1 MPRSIWKG
9 SISFGLVTIPVALY
23 TAENRKNLSFHM
35 LDRRDMSRIQ
45 QRRFNAGTGEEV
57 PFEEI
62 VKGYECEDGGF
73 VILSDEELKAARP
86 DASQTVSIT
95 SVVKS
100 SEIPLAYFET
110 PYYLEPLKPGRKAY
124 ALLREIFR
132 RTGYVGLGRVVI
144 RTREYLAA
152 VIAQGPLLLL
162 ELMRYPEELRDAG
175 ELELPGEDLK
185 TLGIDKR
192 ELEMAQRLVDAMA
205 ASFNPEEYE
214 NTYQDAVLKLIE
226 EKAKT
231 GTIGRPP
238 APAEAE
244 PGSQVVDIMSLLKR
258 SLENVEKRAEASSK
272 KIGGKKRS
280 ESESMPE
287 RARKRA

>member
-35 LDRRDMSRIQ
+35 LDRRTMSRIQ
-45 QRRFNAGTGEEV
+45 QRRVSVGTGEEV

-62 VKGYECEDGGF
+62 VKGYEHEDGGY
-73 VILSDEELKAARP
+73 VVLTDEELKAARP
-86 DASQTVSIT
+86 DASQTVNIT

-100 SEIPLAYFET
+100 SELPLAYFET

-144 RTREYLAA
+144 RTREYIAA
-152 VIAQGPLLLL
+152 VVAQGPLLLL
-162 ELMRYPEELRDAG
+162 ELMRYPEELRDPG

-185 TLGIDKR
+185 ALGIDKR
-192 ELEMAQRLVDAMA
+192 ELEMAQRLVEAMA
-205 ASFNPEEYE
+205 APFDPQEHQ

-244 PGSQVVDIMSLLKR
+244 PGPQVVDIMSLLKR
-258 SLENVEKRAEASSK
+258 SLENVEKRAEAQK
-272 KIGGKKRS
+272 KGGKKHADS
-280 ESESMPE
+280 ESKPE

>member
-35 LDRRDMSRIQ
+35 LDRRTMSRIQ
-45 QRRFNAGTGEEV
+45 QRRVSVGTGEEV

-62 VKGYECEDGGF
+62 VKGYEHEDGGY
-73 VILSDEELKAARP
+73 VVLTDEELKAARP
-86 DASQTVSIT
+86 DASQTVNIT

-100 SEIPLAYFET
+100 SELPLAYFET

-144 RTREYLAA
+144 RTREYIAA
-152 VIAQGPLLLL
+152 VVAQGPLLLL
-162 ELMRYPEELRDAG
+162 ELMRYPEELRDPG

-185 TLGIDKR
+185 ALGIDKR
-192 ELEMAQRLVDAMA
+192 ELEMAQRLVEAMA
-205 ASFNPEEYE
+205 APFDPQEHQ
-214 NTYQDAVLKLIE
+214 NTHQDAVLKLIE

-244 PGSQVVDIMSLLKR
+244 PGPQVVDIMSLLKR
-258 SLENVEKRAEASSK
+258 SLENVEKRAEARK
-272 KIGGKKRS
+272 KGGKRRADS
-280 ESESMPE
+280 ESKPE

>member
-23 TAENRKNLSFHM
+23 TAEKRKNLSFHM
-35 LDRRDMSRIQ
+35 LDRRNMSRIQ
-45 QRRFNAGTGEEV
+45 QRRYNAGTGEEV
-57 PFEEI
+57 PSEEL
-62 VKGYECEDGGF
+62 VRGYECGDGSY
-73 VILSDEELKAARP
+73 VVLTDEELKAARP

-132 RTGYVGLGRVVI
+132 RTGYVGLGKVVI
-144 RTREYLAA
+144 RTREYIAA

-162 ELMRYPEELRDAG
+162 ELMRYPEELRDPS

-185 TLGIDKR
+185 ALGIDKR
-192 ELEMAQRLVDAMA
+192 ELDMAQRLVEAMA
-205 ASFNPEEYE
+205 APFSPEEYQD
-214 NTYQDAVLKLIE
+214 TYQEAVLKIIE
-226 EKAKT
+226 EKGRT
-231 GTIGRPP
+231 GTVGRPP
-238 APAEAE
+238 APTQAE
-244 PGSQVVDIMSLLKR
+244 PGPQVVDIMGLLKR
-258 SLENVEKRAEASSK
+258 SLENVEKRAEAAKKKGSK
-272 KIGGKKRS
+272 KRADA
-280 ESESMPE
+280 ESKPE
-287 RARKRA
+287 KARKRA

>member
-23 TAENRKNLSFHM
+23 TAENRKSVSFHM
-35 LDRRDMSRIQ
+35 LDRRNMSRVQ

-62 VKGYECEDGGF
+62 VKGYEYEDGGY
-73 VILSDEELKAARP
+73 VVLSDEELKSARP

-124 ALLREIFR
+124 GLLREIFR

-144 RTREYLAA
+144 RTREYIAA

-162 ELMRYPEELRDAG
+162 ELMRYPEELRDPG
-175 ELELPGEDLK
+175 ELELPGEDLRA
-185 TLGIDKR
+185 LGIDKR
-192 ELEMAQRLVDAMA
+192 ELEMAQRLVEAMA
-205 ASFNPEEYE
+205 APFDPEEYQ
-214 NTYQDAVLKLIE
+214 NTYQDAVMKLIE

-231 GTIGRPP
+231 GTIGRPQ

-244 PGSQVVDIMSLLKR
+244 PGPQVVDIMSLLKR
-258 SLENVEKRAEASSK
+258 SLENVEERAEAKKKGGKKRAEAPNK
-272 KIGGKKRS
+272 
-280 ESESMPE
+280 PE
-287 RARKRA
+287 KARKRA

>member
-35 LDRRDMSRIQ
+35 LDRRNMSRIQ
-45 QRRFNAGTGEEV
+45 QRRYNAGTGEEV

-62 VKGYECEDGGF
+62 VKGYECEDGGY
-73 VILSDEELKAARP
+73 VVLTDEELKAARP
-86 DASQTVSIT
+86 DASQTVNIT

-110 PYYLEPLKPGRKAY
+110 PYYLEPLKQGRKAY

-144 RTREYLAA
+144 RTREYIAA

-162 ELMRYPEELRDAG
+162 ELMRYPEELKDPG

-185 TLGIDKR
+185 ALGIDKR
-192 ELEMAQRLVDAMA
+192 ELEMAQRLVEAMA
-205 ASFNPEEYE
+205 APFSP
-214 NTYQDAVLKLIE
+214 
-226 EKAKT
+226 
-231 GTIGRPP
+231 
-238 APAEAE
+238 
-244 PGSQVVDIMSLLKR
+244 R
-258 SLENVEKRAEASSK
+258 SIRILT
-272 KIGGKKRS
+272 
-280 ESESMPE
+280 
-287 RARKRA
+287 RKPS

>member
-9 SISFGLVTIPVALY
+9 SISFGLVTIPVTLY

-35 LDRRDMSRIQ
+35 LDRRTMSRIQ
-45 QRRFNAGTGEEV
+45 QRRFSVGTGEEV
-57 PFEEI
+57 PFEEL
-62 VKGYECEDGGF
+62 VKGYEYEDGGY
-73 VILSDEELKAARP
+73 VVLTDEELKAARP
-86 DASQTVSIT
+86 DASQTVNIT
-95 SVVKS
+95 SVVKRG
-100 SEIPLAYFET
+100 EIPLAYFET

-152 VIAQGPLLLL
+152 VVAQGPLLLL
-162 ELMRYPEELRDAG
+162 ELMRYPEELRDPT

-185 TLGIDKR
+185 ALGIDKR
-192 ELEMAQRLVDAMA
+192 ELEMAQRLVEAMA
-205 ASFNPEEYE
+205 APFDPQEHQD
-214 NTYQDAVLKLIE
+214 TYQDAVLKLIE

-231 GTIGRPP
+231 GTIGLPP
-238 APAEAE
+238 APAGAE
-244 PGSQVVDIMSLLKR
+244 PGPQVVDIMSLLKR
-258 SLENVEKRAEASSK
+258 SLENVDKRVEAK
-272 KIGGKKRS
+272 KKGGKKRADS
-280 ESESMPE
+280 QSTPE

>member
-23 TAENRKNLSFHM
+23 TAENRKNLSFRM
-35 LDRRDMSRIQ
+35 LDRRNMSRIQ

-62 VKGYECEDGGF
+62 VKGYEYEDGGY
-73 VILSDEELKAARP
+73 VILTDEELKAARP
-86 DASQTVSIT
+86 EASQTVSIT
-95 SVVKS
+95 AVVKS

-110 PYYLEPLKPGRKAY
+110 PYYLEPLKQGRKAY
-124 ALLREIFR
+124 ALLREVFR

-144 RTREYLAA
+144 RTREYIAA

-162 ELMRYPEELRDAG
+162 ELMRYPEELRDPG

-205 ASFNPEEYE
+205 APFNPEEYQD
-214 NTYQDAVLKLIE
+214 TYQDAVLKLVE

-231 GTIGRPP
+231 GTIGRPA

-244 PGSQVVDIMSLLKR
+244 PGPQTVDIMSLLKR
-258 SLENVEKRAEASSK
+258 SLENVEKRAEASK
-272 KIGGKKRS
+272 KKKGGKKQA
-280 ESESMPE
+280 ESESKPE

>member
-23 TAENRKNLSFHM
+23 TAENRKDLSFHM
-35 LDRRDMSRIQ
+35 LDRRTMSRIQ
-45 QRRFNAGTGEEV
+45 QRRVNTGTGEEV

-62 VKGYECEDGGF
+62 VKGYEYEDGGY
-73 VILSDEELKAARP
+73 VVLTDEELKAARP
-86 DASQTVSIT
+86 DASQTVNIT

-100 SEIPLAYFET
+100 GEIPLAYFET

-132 RTGYVGLGRVVI
+132 RTGCVGLGRVVI
-144 RTREYLAA
+144 RTREYIAA
-152 VIAQGPLLLL
+152 VVAQGPLLLV
-162 ELMRYPEELRDAG
+162 ELMRYPEELRDPS

-185 TLGIDKR
+185 ALGIDKR
-192 ELEMAQRLVDAMA
+192 ELEMAQRLVEAMA
-205 ASFNPEEYE
+205 APFDPQEHQ

-231 GTIGRPP
+231 GTIARPP

-244 PGSQVVDIMSLLKR
+244 PGPQVVDIMSLLKR
-258 SLENVEKRAEASSK
+258 SLENVEKRAEAK
-272 KIGGKKRS
+272 RKGGKRHADS
-280 ESESMPE
+280 ESKPE